1 MSDFRALPDL
11 AGRALGGAVMA
22 SNDAFFA
29 EAENLLLPHEPV
41 RHDEFGHKGKVYD
54 GWETRRRRSAGQDWV
69 VVRLGVPGIVRGVV
83 VDTSFFT
90 GNYPTAASLDGI
102 GVEGHPTA
110 AELSTMDWEP
120 LLPVSGLDG
129 DARNAF
135 GVESSRRVTHV
146 RLTIHPDGG
155 VARLRVHGTPVADP
169 RPLDAGPVDL
179 AALENGAAVTGC
191 SNEFYSKPAQLI
203 SPGLARSMGEGWETA
218 RRRQPGNEWVAVRLA
233 GAGAITLAE
242 LDTSYF
248 LGNAP
253 ESARLTGCPA
263 GGDPADPAA
272 WVELL
277 PRTRL
282 LPDTRHRFVL
292 PADHR
297 GHRRAAGCVP
307 GRRDGAA
314 AAVGPAVGGRAVP
327 ARPHLVRRA
336 AGRAG
341 RRRARRGRPPGRARR
356 PAAHARRRPAARRAH
371 RPPRRPVSGLTAR
384 PGSRRAEGGSRRR
397 ARSGQ
402 SRRARRVSSAR
413 SVTMSAPTS
422 APSRTT

>member
-54 GWETRRRRSAGQDWV
+54 GWETRRRRSPGQDWV

-90 GNYPTAASLDGI
+90 GNYPTAAALDGI

-110 AELSTMDWEP
+110 AELSTMDWER

-191 SNEFYSKPAQLI
+191 SNEFYSTPARLI

-263 GGDPADPAA
+263 GADPADPADEAA

-292 PADHR
+292 PATTEVTDAR
-297 GHRRAAGCVP
+297 LDAYPDGGMARLRLW
-307 GRRDGAA
+307 GRLSATGRSRLGRTWFDALPDAQA
-314 AAVGPAVGGRAVP
+314 AAVLA
-327 ARPHLVRRA
+327 A
-336 AGRAG
+336 AGLPAG
-341 RRRARRGRPPGRARR
+341 LAGLRPTLDAGPL
-356 PAAHARRRPAARRAH
+356 PAELAALLDG
-371 RPPRRPVSGLTAR
+371 P
-384 PGSRRAEGGSRRR
+384 
-397 ARSGQ
+397 
-402 SRRARRVSSAR
+402 SA
-413 SVTMSAPTS
+413 V
-422 APSRTT
+422 

>member
-1 MSDFRALPDL
+1 VNDFRALPDL

-29 EAENLLLPHEPV
+29 EAENLLLQHEPV

-135 GVESSRRVTHV
+135 RVESSRRVTHV

-292 PADHR
+292 PATTEVTDAR
-297 GHRRAAGCVP
+297 LDAYPDGGMARLRLWGRLSAAGRSRL
-307 GRRDGAA
+307 GRTWFDALPDAQA
-314 AAVGPAVGGRAVP
+314 AAVLA
-327 ARPHLVRRA
+327 A
-336 AGRAG
+336 AGLPAG
-341 RRRARRGRPPGRARR
+341 LAGMRPTLDAGPL
-356 PAAHARRRPAARRAH
+356 PAE
-371 RPPRRPVSGLTAR
+371 L
-384 PGSRRAEGGSRRR
+384 
-397 ARSGQ
+397 
-402 SRRARRVSSAR
+402 SALLDGP
-413 SVTMSAPTS
+413 SAV
-422 APSRTT
+422 